1 MTKSKSLKRVLGT
14 AVLVLIAAA
23 AGHAAGYNFSH
34 ENILTFSRPVA
45 LPGVVLPA
53 GTYSFDIASPTA
65 LDIVVVRNPKTARVY
80 YMGFTNTVT
89 RPRTMSKEAPITFG
103 EAPANEPRPIAAWY
117 ELGDTTG
124 HQFRYR

>member
-1 MTKSKSLKRVLGT
+1 VLAT
-14 AVLVLIAAA
+14 AAFVLMAAA
-23 AGHAAGYNFSH
+23 AGRAAGYAFGH
-34 ENILTFSRPVA
+34 ENILTFSGPVA

-53 GTYSFDIASPTA
+53 GTYSFDIAGATA

-80 YMGFTNTVT
+80 YMGSTTPAT
-89 RPRTMSKEAPITFG
+89 RPRTMSKEAPVTFG

-124 HQFRYR
+124 HQFLYR

>member
-1 MTKSKSLKRVLGT
+1 MTKSKSLKRVLAT
-14 AVLVLIAAA
+14 AVNVLAAAA
-23 AGHAAGYNFSH
+23 AGHAAGYTFGH

-53 GTYSFDIASPTA
+53 GSYSFDIAGETA

-103 EAPANEPRPIAAWY
+103 EAPANAPRPIAAWY
-117 ELGDTTG
+117 EIGETTG
-124 HQFRYR
+124 HQFLYR